1 MKALSKIEVTIEIL
15 RSKCEDVESS
25 SEADILVS
33 LLENITKDYDY
44 DIHCLT
50 APETNVL
57 KKVAIIRTPNFSID
71 LINPKIMGLQDR
83 VVSLRESCASFP
95 GAHYNCFR
103 YDTVFIENGFKKEVL
118 QLKGYPALLAQHAID
133 HLNGTI
139 YHDRLIKFAVV
150 RNGGRIL
157 GKDYCPCGSNGS
169 KKRFDSC
176 CAKK

>member
-1 MKALSKIEVTIEIL
+1 MKALSKTEVTIEIL
-15 RSKCEDVESS
+15 RSKCEDVESQ

-50 APETNVL
+50 GPETNVL
-57 KKVAIIRTPNFSID
+57 KRVAIIRTSNFSID
-71 LINPKIMGLQDR
+71 LVNPKIIGLKDR
-83 VVSLRESCASFP
+83 VVSFREFCASFP
-95 GAHYNCFR
+95 ATYYNCFR
-103 YDTVFIENGFKKEVL
+103 YDTIFIENGFKKEVL
-118 QLKGYPALLAQHAID
+118 ELKGHSALLVQHAID

-150 RNGGRIL
+150 RNGGKIL
-157 GKDYCPCGSNGS
+157 GKDYCPCGT
-169 KKRFDSC
+169 KKRFDAC